1 MPNAKTCPIP
11 TMTINNRVGT
21 SCDEHSNVSFNTRA
35 RMSKGELLVN
45 PQSYG
50 SYTFRQI
57 NFKDFFSCFQGLRFL
72 QKLKIG
78 IFNPL
83 LNSSYFTSPNTV
95 DHIIFLP
102 PATTLCKVTC
112 NCIWATEGA
121 FQWNNKKIEIK
132 IVHAQKCFYFNSEFY
147 RFLHLGWWTKFPR
160 QKDLVQDCRN
170 HGNATIVIQIPS
182 FCSLS
187 ASRNVPRRKKW
198 KHLNVNKCNTH
209 FSSLGIQ
216 L

>member
-1 MPNAKTCPIP
+1 MPNAKTCQIP

-21 SCDEHSNVSFNTRA
+21 SCDEHSNVSFNTQA

-45 PQSYG
+45 PQSHG

-57 NFKDFFSCFQGLRFL
+57 NFQDFFSSFQGLRFL

-83 LNSSYFTSPNTV
+83 LNSSCMAITRHEVIYDFYFPN
-95 DHIIFLP
+95 HSWSHYFLP

-112 NCIWATEGA
+112 NCIWGTEVA
-121 FQWNNKKIEIK
+121 FQRNNKKIEIK

-147 RFLHLGWWTKFPR
+147 RFLHLGWTKFSSAKR
-160 QKDLVQDCRN
+160 
-170 HGNATIVIQIPS
+170 PS
-182 FCSLS
+182 
-187 ASRNVPRRKKW
+187 SR
-198 KHLNVNKCNTH
+198 L
-209 FSSLGIQ
+209 
-216 L
+216 